1 MPVVN
6 LKGGR
11 NVAFNIAKFEGIK
24 QSRTALN
31 LWTWLDKDNEGRD
44 FDVVVLADT
53 DNFGQMLTESDQSG
67 PDAERGRLRAL
78 EALGRK
84 TIERPV
90 VLWNPS
96 YAFPYY
102 GDVKGVTFNSSGDT
116 KAEPTKST
124 EGYYYQYKSG
134 IATLEARVIRVTKSQ
149 MPAWIV
155 LYHELGHVKQY
166 FDCGGADGWERR
178 LSDTSSIE
186 AENLTKHENPIC
198 VETNRAIRAHY
209 KHSIYGFNDLI
220 QQYSFG
226 KKANAWK
233 ESDNRNERAALE
245 KELERE
251 ANQSAKDKPETGI
264 YLGIQ

>member
-11 NVAFNIAKFEGIK
+11 DMAFKTAIYEGMK
-24 QSRTALN
+24 QSRTAYN
-31 LWTWLDKDNEGRD
+31 LWTWLDKDGEGRD

-67 PDAERGRLRAL
+67 PDAVRGRQCAL
-78 EALGRK
+78 EALGGN
-84 TIERPV
+84 TIVRPT
-90 VLWNPS
+90 VLWSPS
-96 YAFPYY
+96 YAFTYY
-102 GDVKGVTFNSSGDT
+102 GDVKGVAFNSSGDT
-116 KAEPTKST
+116 IAERTKST
-124 EGYYYQYKSG
+124 GGYYYQYKLG
-134 IATLEARVIRVTKSQ
+134 KATHEVRVIRVTKSQ

-166 FDCGGADGWERR
+166 FDCGGADGWRRR

-186 AENLTKHENPIC
+186 AENLAKHENPIC
-198 VETNRAIRAHY
+198 VETSRAIRAHY
-209 KHSIYGFNDLI
+209 KHSIYGFNDLK
-220 QQYSFG
+220 QRYSFG

-233 ESDNRNERAALE
+233 ESDNPIERTALE

-264 YLGIQ
+264 YRGIQ